1 MEGGGDK
8 MEIRPIRTDAD
19 HEAALREI
27 DRLWGSA
34 PGTDDGDRL
43 DVLAT
48 LVERYEETRWPI
60 PRSTPREVLKFM
72 MEQNDRSQTDLANL
86 LGSRSRASEILSGKR
101 ELSLDQI
108 RLLAREWHIPAASL
122 IGELETA

>member
-1 MEGGGDK
+1 

-48 LVERYEETRWPI
+48 LVEHYEETRWPI
-60 PRSTPREVLKFM
+60 PRSTPLEVLKFM

-86 LGSRSRASEILSGKR
+86 LRSRSRAAEILSGKR
-101 ELSLDQI
+101 ELNLEQI
-108 RLLAREWHIPAASL
+108 RLLAREWRIPAASL
-122 IGELETA
+122 IGELATA